1 MVKSKVEQKEQEWHM
16 REKAQQLHSEL
27 VLPDF
32 DEWKDFW
39 KCWIDEFISE
49 KTLYGQVWKQECF
62 CNSDNHEHSDLKH
75 IERIT
80 PENIQKLIE
89 TNLDSVLEWAT
100 AGEWRGL
107 NGNRGYLTCQDYLE
121 LEASNAFL
129 EFVIPQNQFL
139 LELLYNESSDSIN
152 TNVSKHDTPDINDLT
167 DVFENYF
174 FDVYVQYVE
183 NVLEDYS
190 EDDFVTAFLRR
201 TGEE

>member
-1 MVKSKVEQKEQEWHM
+1 M
-16 REKAQQLHSEL
+16 
-27 VLPDF
+27 
-32 DEWKDFW
+32 
-39 KCWIDEFISE
+39 
-49 KTLYGQVWKQECF
+49 
-62 CNSDNHEHSDLKH
+62 
-75 IERIT
+75 
-80 PENIQKLIE
+80 
-89 TNLDSVLEWAT
+89 
-100 AGEWRGL
+100 
-107 NGNRGYLTCQDYLE
+107 E

-129 EFVIPQNQFL
+129 EFVIPQNQSL

-190 EDDFVTAFLRR
+190 EDDFVTAFLKR

>member
-1 MVKSKVEQKEQEWHM
+1 MGKSKVEQKEQEWHM

-49 KTLYGQVWKQECF
+49 KTLYGQVWKQECL

-89 TNLDSVLEWAT
+89 TNLDSVLE
-100 AGEWRGL
+100 
-107 NGNRGYLTCQDYLE
+107 
-121 LEASNAFL
+121 
-129 EFVIPQNQFL
+129 
-139 LELLYNESSDSIN
+139 
-152 TNVSKHDTPDINDLT
+152 
-167 DVFENYF
+167 
-174 FDVYVQYVE
+174 
-183 NVLEDYS
+183 
-190 EDDFVTAFLRR
+190 
-201 TGEE
+201 